1 MADPDV
7 YSNPD
12 EFTRVTNEYDELQTE
27 FKSSNGYQYESDTR
41 SVLHGMRFYP
51 DDYDKQVNLL
61 SGGQKTR
68 LALAK
73 MLLSKPDLLIL
84 DEPTNHLD
92 IETLGWLEKYLVGYE
107 GALLIVSHDRYFLDE
122 IVTLV
127 YEISRTK
134 VPNTLETTV
143 HILQKKRI
151 TMKEI

>member
-12 EFTRVTNEYDELQTE
+12 DFARVTNEYDELQTE
-27 FKSSNGYQYESDTR
+27 FKNSDGYQYESDTR

-51 DDYDKQVNLL
+51 EDYDKHVTCYPVDKKRGLHLPKCCLVN
-61 SGGQKTR
+61 QIF
-68 LALAK
+68 
-73 MLLSKPDLLIL
+73 LIL

-127 YEISRTK
+127 YEVSRTK
-134 VPNTLETTV
+134 VTKYIGNYTRLS
-143 HILQKKRI
+143 
-151 TMKEI
+151 